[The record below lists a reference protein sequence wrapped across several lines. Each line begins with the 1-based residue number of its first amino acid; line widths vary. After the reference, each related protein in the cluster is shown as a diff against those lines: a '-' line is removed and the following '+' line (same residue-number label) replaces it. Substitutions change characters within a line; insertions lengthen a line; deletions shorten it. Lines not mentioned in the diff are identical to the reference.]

1 MENLEEYRKAGKI
14 AGQAREYAKTLI
26 RPGAKLLDVA
36 EKVEAKI
43 VELGAQPAFPV
54 NISMNQIAAHYTP
67 VPNDELVFSDQVVK
81 VDIGAQIDG
90 FIGDTACTIDLSGKY
105 SDLVKASEQALTAA
119 IEAVRQNRSIGEI
132 GRAIQDVIT
141 GFGFAPIKNLGGHGL
156 QQYVQHAAPSI
167 PNYDTGNPKK
177 LEKEQVIAIEP
188 FATTGQG
195 IVKDSSNAMIYA
207 QVDMH
212 PVRDNFARQALGEI
226 AEFKGMPFC
235 TRWLA
240 GKLPI
245 NQLRFALS
253 RLVQAGILREYPPL
267 PEAAAG
273 IVSQAEHTLY
283 IGEEIEILTRIQ

>member
-1 MENLEEYRKAGKI
+1 MENIEEYRKAGKI
-14 AGQAREYAKTLI
+14 AGQARDYARTII

-43 VELGAQPAFPV
+43 VELGGQPAFPV
-54 NISMNQIAAHYTP
+54 NLSLNQFAAHCTP
-67 VPNDELVFSDQVVK
+67 VPNDEAVFSDQVVK
-81 VDIGAQIDG
+81 VDVGAQIDG

-105 SDLVKASEQALTAA
+105 ADLVKASEQALNAA
-119 IEAVRQNRSIGEI
+119 IDAVRQNRSIGEI
-132 GRAIQDVIT
+132 GRQIQDAIT

-167 PNYDTGNPKK
+167 PNHDTGNPKK

-195 IVKDSSNAMIYA
+195 MVKDSSNSMIFA
-207 QVDMH
+207 QVDMR
-212 PVRDNFARQALGEI
+212 PVRDNFTRQVLGEI
-226 AEFKGMPFC
+226 AEFNAMPFC

-240 GKLPI
+240 AKFPI

-267 PEAAAG
+267 PEMANG

-283 IGEEIEILTRIQ
+283 IGDEIEILTR